1 MFIKVTRQAAVA
13 ALLRGETVFCLQTGE
28 GWQLCE
34 AGELPHPHFRSKS
47 AIRHFLAFNAHF
59 ARDLSGEKVI
69 EWCIHRE

>member
-1 MFIKVTRQAAVA
+1 MIIKVTRNAAIA
-13 ALLRGETVFCLQTGE
+13 ALQRGEVVYCVQTGE

-34 AGELPHPHFRSKS
+34 PGGQPHRHFCSKS

-69 EWCIHRE
+69 EWAIHR

>member
-1 MFIKVTRQAAVA
+1 MIIKVSRNAAIA
-13 ALLRGETVFCLQTGE
+13 ALLRGEIVYCAQTGE

-34 AGELPHPHFRSKS
+34 PGELPHPHFRSKS

-69 EWCIHRE
+69 EWCIHR